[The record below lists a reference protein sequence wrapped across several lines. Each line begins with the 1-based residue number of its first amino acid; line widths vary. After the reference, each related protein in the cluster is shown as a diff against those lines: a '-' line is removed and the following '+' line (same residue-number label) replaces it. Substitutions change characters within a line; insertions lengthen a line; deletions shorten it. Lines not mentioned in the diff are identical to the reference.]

1 MHRCIAAPL
10 PRQICASLFPPPFS
24 ALAKAGRD
32 VWRAFSRCPVYS
44 ARQTDYPGLLPH
56 ESDSTFT
63 RPGEGFFPLPP
74 ARTRGAAPAC
84 MNWRR
89 HAFLL
94 GHDIIG
100 SRLRGHY
107 DEFLAA
113 SNWSPE
119 RLDALHDGR
128 LAALLGHA
136 VKDVPFFRDRVAAP
150 ELSAF
155 PILRK
160 EDIHAHFA
168 ELMEPSL
175 LAEYR
180 AEKKPRG
187 YSWAEVKTGGS
198 TGTPTTVIH
207 DRDFRDW
214 GRAGRL
220 YSQWMCGFPIG
231 TPFFMLWGSMR
242 DISEAKDSATKRVLN
257 SLLQVHPLNAFLMD
271 SARMAG
277 YLREIGESR
286 IDHLMAYV
294 DAAYQLARFHEKNG
308 KPVRPLKTIMSCAGT
323 LTDEAREKL
332 SRVFGARVHNKYGS
346 RECADMACECAAG
359 GFHIYTTGVHLEIVD
374 DAGRPVPDGTTG
386 RILVTLLHNRRFPII
401 RYEIGDIG
409 ALSSAMCKCGSP
421 LPLLERVEGRISEII
436 TAANGA
442 YVSPVYIR
450 HLIGVVHN
458 PGTIERFQFRQTD
471 AARYALLLQMEAG
484 VSPEAIRPAVDAMRR
499 DLLAVLGADAH
510 LEIDPAARL
519 EEHPGGKFLYVQN
532 LHRPS

>member
-1 MHRCIAAPL
+1 
-10 PRQICASLFPPPFS
+10 
-24 ALAKAGRD
+24 
-32 VWRAFSRCPVYS
+32 
-44 ARQTDYPGLLPH
+44 
-56 ESDSTFT
+56 
-63 RPGEGFFPLPP
+63 
-74 ARTRGAAPAC
+74 
-84 MNWRR
+84 MNWRK

-94 GHDIIG
+94 AHDLIG
-100 SRLRGHY
+100 SGLRGHY
-107 DEFLAA
+107 SEFLVA
-113 SNWSPE
+113 SRWPAE
-119 RLDALHDGR
+119 HLQTLHDQR
-128 LAALLGHA
+128 LAALLHHA
-136 VKDVPFFRDRVAAP
+136 VKDVPFYRDRAAAA

-160 EDIHAHFA
+160 EDVHAHFDA
-168 ELMEPSL
+168 LMEPSL

-180 AEKKPRG
+180 AGKPRG
-187 YSWAEVKTGGS
+187 YSWVEVKTGGS

-220 YSQWMCGFPIG
+220 YSQHLCGFPIG

-242 DISEAKDSATKRVLN
+242 DIGEARDSAAKRVLH
-257 SLLQVHPLNAFLMD
+257 SLLQVHPLNAFLMEA
-271 SARMAG
+271 ARMED
-277 YLREIGESR
+277 YLRQMETSR

-294 DAAYQLARFHEKNG
+294 DAAYQLARFLEKSG
-308 KPVRPLKTIMSCAGT
+308 KPPRPLKTIMSCAGT
-323 LTDEAREKL
+323 LTDEARGKL

-374 DAGRPVPDGTTG
+374 DAGRPVPAGTTG
-386 RILVTLLHNRRFPII
+386 RILVTLLHNRRFPLI

-409 ALSSAMCKCGSP
+409 ALSAAKCACGSP
-421 LPLLERVEGRISEII
+421 LPLLERVEGRVSEII

-458 PGTIERFQFRQTD
+458 PGTIERFQFRQIA

-484 VSPEAIRPAVDAMRR
+484 VSPEAVRPAVEAMRR